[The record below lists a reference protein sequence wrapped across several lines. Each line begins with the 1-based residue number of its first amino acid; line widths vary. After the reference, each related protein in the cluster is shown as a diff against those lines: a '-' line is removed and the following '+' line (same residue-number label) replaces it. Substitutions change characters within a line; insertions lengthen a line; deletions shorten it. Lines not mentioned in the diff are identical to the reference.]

1 MVRKIYI
8 YTSEE
13 AKRLCP
19 KKKLPVIGEAAK
31 SGSEKAFLDA
41 DADIVAD

>member
-19 KKKLPVIGEAAK
+19 KKKLPVISEAAK
-31 SGSEKAFLDA
+31 FGSEKAFLDA